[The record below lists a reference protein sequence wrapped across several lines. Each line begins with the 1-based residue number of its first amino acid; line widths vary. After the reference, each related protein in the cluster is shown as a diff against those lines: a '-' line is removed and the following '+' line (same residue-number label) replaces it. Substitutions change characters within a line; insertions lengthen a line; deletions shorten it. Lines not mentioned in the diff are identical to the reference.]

1 MFTSILDGT
10 LSILDVLICT
20 AVSLF
25 CGGAVAFTACY
36 GAKSNRPSQNMII
49 CLIILPAVVQA
60 VIMLVN
66 GNVGTGIAV
75 AGTFSLVRF
84 RSAQGNARDIAVIF
98 LSMAAGLATG
108 VGYIGYAVLFTLLIS
123 AVIAVLSKTNV
134 GGISVDSMMLKI
146 TIPEDLD
153 YTGVFDDILDKYT
166 SYSELTRIKTTN
178 MGTLYELTYI
188 IKEKRDIS
196 EKQMLDDIRCRNGN
210 LTVLCG
216 KISSGKDEL

>member
-1 MFTSILDGT
+1 
-10 LSILDVLICT
+10 
-20 AVSLF
+20 
-25 CGGAVAFTACY
+25 
-36 GAKSNRPSQNMII
+36 
-49 CLIILPAVVQA
+49 
-60 VIMLVN
+60 
-66 GNVGTGIAV
+66 
-75 AGTFSLVRF
+75 
-84 RSAQGNARDIAVIF
+84 IF

-123 AVIAVLSKTNV
+123 AVIAILSKTNV

>member
-1 MFTSILDGT
+1 
-10 LSILDVLICT
+10 
-20 AVSLF
+20 
-25 CGGAVAFTACY
+25 
-36 GAKSNRPSQNMII
+36 
-49 CLIILPAVVQA
+49 
-60 VIMLVN
+60 
-66 GNVGTGIAV
+66 
-75 AGTFSLVRF
+75 
-84 RSAQGNARDIAVIF
+84 
-98 LSMAAGLATG
+98 MAAGLATG